1 MKICLRLLI
10 CLLPLFP
17 LSPAQAVVSHT
28 ITHGDSLA
36 ASCFLALTAIDK
48 GLDHIPAD
56 EQASTFVC
64 MAYLTG
70 VLTTARHANELAKLR
85 AVQASKGQISAQDFN
100 LYCFDWNMRYRDAAQ
115 IVLQYARQHMELAR
129 QPADKLAM
137 KALQAAYPCQR

>member
-1 MKICLRLLI
+1 MKTCLRLLI
-10 CLLPLFP
+10 CLLPFVIQT
-17 LSPAQAVVSHT
+17 PASAAMGHT

-36 ASCFLALTAIDK
+36 ASCFLALTALEK
-48 GLDHIPAD
+48 GLDYIPED

-64 MAYLTG
+64 MAYLNG
-70 VLTTARHANELAKLR
+70 VLAAARHANELAKLR
-85 AVQASKGQISAQDFN
+85 IVQASKGQISAEDFN

-115 IVLQYARQHMELAR
+115 IVLQYARQHMDLAR